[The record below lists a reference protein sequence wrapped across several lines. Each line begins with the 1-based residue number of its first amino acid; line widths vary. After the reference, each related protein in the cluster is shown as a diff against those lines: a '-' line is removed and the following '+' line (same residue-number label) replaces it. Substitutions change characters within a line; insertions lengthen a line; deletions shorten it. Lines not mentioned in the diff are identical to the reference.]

1 MKCCNNI
8 ANNQRNLQ
16 QLDVAQKLMRYQL
29 QIDLINQTVRGE
41 QKPFRKLEEWEEME
55 AQFREL
61 RSRYKLFVLD
71 GESRTGKSS
80 WAFWIFG
87 DPKQVFYVNCAHC
100 SEPDLRKF
108 DRDVHKAILFD
119 EATPQM
125 VLNQRLLFQGP
136 PCFVKLGTSTTNCH
150 AYDVFTSGIRLI
162 ICSNTW
168 AEDVK
173 ELRKSGDRNW
183 IKQNQIYYNTGDQP
197 LWYSEPHFFM

>member
-1 MKCCNNI
+1 
-8 ANNQRNLQ
+8 
-16 QLDVAQKLMRYQL
+16 MRYQL
-29 QIDLINQTVRGE
+29 QIDLIIQTVRGE

-61 RSRYKLFVLD
+61 RSRYKFFVLD
-71 GESRTGKSS
+71 GASRTGKSS

-119 EATPQM
+119 EATPKM

-136 PCFVKLGTSTTNCH
+136 PCFIKLGTSTTNCH
-150 AYDVFTSGIRLI
+150 AYDVFVSGIRFI
-162 ICSNTW
+162 ICSNTLGRTSTTLKKW
-168 AEDVK
+168 
-173 ELRKSGDRNW
+173 RS
-183 IKQNQIYYNTGDQP
+183 
-197 LWYSEPHFFM
+197 